1 MDTRLRRAVS
11 IALVVHLM
19 SAGLLLLRVL
29 PALELRVSALP
40 LMQGSL
46 SGLLVLVA
54 LIPSVPAVLVGW
66 LAWPAATTTS
76 DADDTA
82 ITLWATGLA
91 AAVLDAVARTA
102 AAWWQPLPSTIGEL
116 MLLVLVPVDAVGR
129 VATLLGAPLSR
140 WAAPVGSL
148 GVAAA
153 VAAACFAASAAVV
166 QRRRGRVVASFA
178 GAGCVAAALVVVAIF
193 RTAPLVTDLWI
204 RVT

>member
-1 MDTRLRRAVS
+1 MDIRLRRAVS
-11 IALVVHLM
+11 IAVIVHVLA
-19 SAGLLLLRVL
+19 AGLLLARVL
-29 PALELRVSALP
+29 PALELRLSALP

-66 LAWPAATTTS
+66 LAWPTSPTTA

-82 ITLWATGLA
+82 LTLWGTGLA

-129 VATLLGAPLSR
+129 VATLLGVPLAR

-153 VAAACFAASAAVV
+153 VAAACFAAAAAVS
-166 QRRRGRVVASFA
+166 QRRPSRVVVSYA
-178 GAGCVAAALVVVAIF
+178 GAGCAAAALVVIAVF
-193 RTAPLVTDLWI
+193 RSAPLVTDLWI